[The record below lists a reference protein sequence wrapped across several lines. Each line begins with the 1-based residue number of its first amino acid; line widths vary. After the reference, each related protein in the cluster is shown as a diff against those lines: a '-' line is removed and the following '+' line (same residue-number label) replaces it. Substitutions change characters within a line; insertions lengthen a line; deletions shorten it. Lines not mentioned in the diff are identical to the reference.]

1 MRILMAVQS
10 YFPFQDRGG
19 PVVKVRALA
28 RGLAQRGHQV
38 TVLTADLGLRRLN
51 GSAINFQPCPWGWC
65 AEENGVEA
73 VYLSTLANYRALTV
87 NPDVIGFCRTS
98 LRHFDLVHFYGLYD
112 LLGPAVSYFCRR
124 QGIPYIIEPM
134 GMYRPID
141 RSFRMKRVW
150 HRSLGDSF
158 WSHAAQIVATSEME
172 EQELLQDG
180 VAREKLVVRYNGI
193 DRAASLA
200 PTTRG
205 AFSAKWSIPPDEPL
219 LLFLGRLIPRKGADI
234 LIDAFSQAC
243 PTQGRLVIA
252 GPEGEPGYLAHL
264 TRRAAD
270 AGVESRVIFTGALYD
285 DDKAAVM
292 ADADLF
298 VLPSRYE
305 NFANSAAEAV
315 SSGIPVII
323 TDACGIRS
331 LIDGRAGLVIAPER
345 QALAAAIRSLLT
357 DRSLYQ
363 KLQAGCPGVAAQLG
377 WDRLTEQM
385 EGYYARALESRNGRN

>member
-150 HRSLGDSF
+150 HRSLGDSY

-234 LIDAFSQAC
+234 LIDAFAQAC

>member
-1 MRILMAVQS
+1 MRVLMAVQS

-28 RGLAQRGHQV
+28 HSLAQRGHQV

-51 GSAINFQPCPWGWC
+51 GSAIKFQPCPWGWR
-65 AEENGVEA
+65 AEEDGVEA

-87 NPDVIGFCRTS
+87 NPDVIGFCGTS

-124 QGIPYIIEPM
+124 QGIPYVIEPM

-150 HRSLGDSF
+150 HRSLGDSY

-180 VAREKLVVRYNGI
+180 VPAGKLVVRYNGI
-193 DRAASLA
+193 DRAGPAVPA
-200 PTTRG
+200 TRG
-205 AFSAKWSIPPDEPL
+205 AFSAKWGIPRDEPL

-234 LIDAFSQAC
+234 LIDAFAQAC
-243 PTQGRLVIA
+243 PSEGRLVIA

-264 TRRAAD
+264 TKRASD

-285 DDKAAVM
+285 DAKAAVM
-292 ADADLF
+292 ADADVF

-315 SSGIPVII
+315 SSGVPVII

-331 LIDGRAGLVIAPER
+331 LIDGRAGLVIAPEQ
-345 QALAAAIRSLLT
+345 QALAGAIRLLLS

-385 EGYYARALESRNGRN
+385 EGYYSHALESKNGRN